1 MVSWIVIFIFLPT
14 EFFFI
19 AFYKSGFNLC
29 VSFEVISIMYKKA
42 RKKRERERTK
52 KLGRLK
58 KIEKKRNL
66 TMLGKLLEE
75 LLVLKMHNI

>member
-58 KIEKKRNL
+58 KNRKEKKPNNARE
-66 TMLGKLLEE
+66 TLGRVVSLE
-75 LLVLKMHNI
+75 NA